1 VPGGDHRLVRTVWV
15 GEELL
20 VVDPAGMP
28 VPLSPEALA
37 VASRRG
43 KGEIPAEHERG
54 GDGAPGHLVPELKRQ
69 QIELGTRVCAGLDE
83 VAGQLR

>member
-1 VPGGDHRLVRTVWV
+1 
-15 GEELL
+15 
-20 VVDPAGMP
+20 M
-28 VPLSPEALA
+28 
-37 VASRRG
+37 ASRRG

-54 GDGAPGHLVPELKRQ
+54 GDGAPGHLVPELERQ